1 MPEPYYRDEQV
12 TIYNC
17 DWREVVT
24 QVAPDLVLTDP
35 PYGINAVGKTG
46 VIGGASSER
55 VRLDRHGRAMRL
67 PAKRQYQKVVND
79 HSTEEAK
86 AAVEA
91 LCLTPKQI
99 WWGANHYG
107 EALGDA
113 TGWLVWDKETNG
125 DFADCELAWTNLPM
139 AVRIYRHL
147 WNGMMRA
154 SERGMRWHP
163 NQKPVALMDWCLVK
177 AKLEPSSLVFD
188 PFMGG
193 GPVAVAAKAQ
203 GHRYIGCDVV
213 EEYCE
218 IAAQR
223 CQQAY
228 LGI

>member
-17 DWREVVT
+17 DWRDVVT
-24 QVAPDLVLTDP
+24 TIDPDLVLTDP
-35 PYGINAVGKTG
+35 PYGIRAVNPDGTM
-46 VIGGASSER
+46 GGPSSAPNS
-55 VRLDRHGRAMRL
+55 VHVPVA
-67 PAKRQYQKVVND
+67 ND
-79 HSTEEAK
+79 HDAEEAK
-86 AAVEA
+86 RAVE
-91 LCLTPKQI
+91 LLRLVPKQI

-107 EALGDA
+107 EVLLDA
-113 TGWLVWDKETNG
+113 SGWLVWDKQNGTNF
-125 DFADCELAWTNLPM
+125 FADAELAWTNLGGV
-139 AVRIYRHL
+139 VRLYRHK
-147 WNGMMRA
+147 WQGMLRA
-154 SERGMRWHP
+154 SERGRHWHP
-163 NQKPVALMDWCLVK
+163 TQKPVALMDWCLRV
-177 AKLEPSSLVFD
+177 ADLEPASLVFD
-188 PFMGG
+188 PFMGS